1 MVAFIVAFFFAFLA
15 KFLCR
20 GATGLPVPRA
30 EKNTKTF
37 ARKLPRD
44 FETNSFVRAGH

>member
-1 MVAFIVAFFFAFLA
+1 MAFIVAFFFAFLA

-20 GATGLPVPRA
+20 GATGLPVPRP

-44 FETNSFVRAGH
+44 FETNSFVSAGH